1 MQWLERLTQK
11 GCIPPENGP
20 NLLGPW
26 QQVGDAGLVGCDIP
40 RRYSTVGAG
49 GVYPI
54 LTAISLLAPGWLLI
68 YMPASK
74 CG

>member
-40 RRYSTVGAG
+40 RRYSTLGAG
-49 GVYPI
+49 GRN
-54 LTAISLLAPGWLLI
+54 SHGDLAPCLRQAADLHAGL
-68 YMPASK
+68 
-74 CG
+74 